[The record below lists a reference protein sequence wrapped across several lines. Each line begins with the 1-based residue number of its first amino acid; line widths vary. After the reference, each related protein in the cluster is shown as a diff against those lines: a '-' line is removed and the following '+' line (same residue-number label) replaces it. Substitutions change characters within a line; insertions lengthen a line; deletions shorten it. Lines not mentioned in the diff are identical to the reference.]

1 MSAEQPA
8 KGLNAQLIKVW
19 TTWGTRFLPFADV
32 ATPELPLSRLLRLS
46 LIQVSVGISLVLL
59 VGTLNRVMIV
69 ELGVPASV
77 VGVMLA
83 LPLSGWVAADRNDR
97 PLAWFGLPV
106 SKFGVDKAT
115 GSAANEL
122 HEILGWAMLALLALH
137 IVGIIKHLVMD
148 RDNLMPRMGVGKP
161 RA

>member
-83 LPLSGWVAADRNDR
+83 LPLAKLAVGVKVAVRVSPV
-97 PLAWFGLPV
+97 PLMALKLPLLTTTSPV
-106 SKFGVDKAT
+106 LPFQTKVLP
-115 GSAANEL
+115 GSSL
-122 HEILGWAMLALLALH
+122 KVKVMLA
-137 IVGIIKHLVMD
+137 VS
-148 RDNLMPRMGVGKP
+148 PTFT
-161 RA
+161 

>member
-1 MSAEQPA
+1 VPA
-8 KGLNAQLIKVW
+8 
-19 TTWGTRFLPFADV
+19 LPAYF
-32 ATPELPLSRLLRLS
+32 TGGERLLAKAAHW
-46 LIQVSVGISLVLL
+46 GFY
-59 VGTLNRVMIV
+59 
-69 ELGVPASV
+69 A
-77 VGVMLA
+77 VMLA

-148 RDNLMPRMGVGKP
+148 RDNLIPRMGVGKP